1 MAKTSYMPPET
12 SVAAYREVK
21 AKGKSFCH
29 REIVHNTLLK
39 LRNKMGTASDIAMH
53 CTLDYYEVNRR
64 VKELIMEERI
74 YIFSERGGRSMGDNP
89 CRIYKVCEA
98 GVQGQAAGLQGQV
111 AGAEGRCVERDFQ
124 GQLF

>member
-1 MAKTSYMPPET
+1 MSKTTYMPPQT

-21 AKGKSFCH
+21 AKGKSYCH
-29 REIVHNTLLK
+29 REIVYNTLLLK

-64 VKELIMEERI
+64 VKELIKEERI

-89 CRIYKVCEA
+89 CRIYKVNECGERR
-98 GVQGQAAGLQGQV
+98 
-111 AGAEGRCVERDFQ
+111 AESDPQCGEGTAESDAQ